1 MSTRAPRMTR
11 ERFEEVA
18 QRVFDDLPEL
28 FGDRVDNVS
37 IVVEDLPDDDICRQ
51 MRVKRRELLGLYQGI
66 PLTERGSWYGMAPT
80 MPDRIFL
87 FQDNIEADCEAE
99 EELEGRIQEVLL
111 HELGHYFG
119 MSESQIRKAMKRFF
133 R

>member
-1 MSTRAPRMTR
+1 MSMRAPRMTR

>member
-1 MSTRAPRMTR
+1 MTR

-18 QRVFDDLPEL
+18 QRVFDDLPEV

-51 MRVKRRELLGLYQGI
+51 MRVKRGELLGLYQGI

-87 FQDNIEADCEAE
+87 YQDNIEADCETE
-99 EELEGRIQEVLL
+99 GELEGRIQEVLL